1 MQAGEVVDGASTESE
16 RRSAAR
22 WYLWLWLSPALTV
35 PTLLALRE
43 WVPYLWPTRHSILR
57 SSFLI
62 PTLGS
67 ALWHLILLIPA
78 SDRCSFVRWH
88 GRQALLLAAVRTVIP
103 FLLLFF
109 FGPYVPALL
118 TITSLV
124 VVWFFG
130 TRWGQRE
137 AKRGQCTLLRWFG
150 ADRRLPARAV
160 PDTAPSESAAEAPR
174 LQPGAAPDPEKLLE
188 IIRFG
193 RDPRQRAEA
202 LAALERLGMV
212 EPLQDRRSV

>member
-1 MQAGEVVDGASTESE
+1 MDTRQALEGTSTESE
-16 RRSAAR
+16 RRAAGQ
-22 WYLWLWLSPALTV
+22 WYRWLWLSPVLTV
-35 PTLLALRE
+35 PTSLALAFILYIFSGGYILP
-43 WVPYLWPTRHSILR
+43 VP
-57 SSFLI
+57 I

-78 SDRCSFVRWH
+78 SDHRPFVRWH

-103 FLLLFF
+103 FLFISV
-109 FGPYVPALL
+109 FGPNVPAALL
-118 TITSLV
+118 TIPSLF

-137 AKRGQCTLLRWFG
+137 ALLGECTLMRWFG
-150 ADRRLPARAV
+150 ADRRLPVPAVQAAAPPETETEAAR
-160 PDTAPSESAAEAPR
+160 P
-174 LQPGAAPDPEKLLE
+174 QPGAGSDPENLVE

>member
-1 MQAGEVVDGASTESE
+1 V
-16 RRSAAR
+16 
-22 WYLWLWLSPALTV
+22 LTV
-35 PTLLALRE
+35 PTSLALAFILYIFSGGYILP
-43 WVPYLWPTRHSILR
+43 VP
-57 SSFLI
+57 I

-137 AKRGQCTLLRWFG
+137 ALLGECTLMRWFG
-150 ADRRLPARAV
+150 ADRRLPVPAVQAAAPPETETEAAR
-160 PDTAPSESAAEAPR
+160 P
-174 LQPGAAPDPEKLLE
+174 QPGAGSDPENLVE